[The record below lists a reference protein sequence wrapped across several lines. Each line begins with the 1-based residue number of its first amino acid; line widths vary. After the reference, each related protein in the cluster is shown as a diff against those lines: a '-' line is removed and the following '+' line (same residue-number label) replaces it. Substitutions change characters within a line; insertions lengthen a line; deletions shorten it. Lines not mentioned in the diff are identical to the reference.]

1 MDGFQS
7 NRINESLDRTIS
19 SRSSSLTRRSLILS
33 GTSHPCDDEDM
44 ENESVSEA
52 GDIGDRALLG
62 SRSIGSGRFP
72 SHSIDNSIES
82 GSAVPIPEDALLQSF
97 RFRSQD
103 PNLSSNA
110 SPVSPLAQDITASL
124 STYNIVSSSD
134 QKLESEKKL
143 PWLVEYVSCLVH
155 LASFGILGV
164 LTRYLLQKLFGPG
177 EIGATSDHSYMYLDL
192 PSNMVGSFLMG
203 WFGVIFK
210 QDIARFSEHIQIGLT
225 TGYLGSLTTFSGWN
239 QKMIELSV
247 EGRWVFS
254 VLGCVIGLFLVA
266 YSIIFGV
273 ETAEGLRWILMKRFD
288 FERKWKMEGG
298 YRSRLVLMVM
308 FSVIL
313 ATLWSISGSLERNEF
328 HNGGSRAQLWLA
340 CLVGPVGVWIRWFL
354 ARFNGRGIGKSRT
367 LKWVPFGTLIANV
380 SAACIMA
387 ALATMKKV
395 VNTKNCETIASGFQ
409 FGLMGCLSTVST
421 FAAEFHAMRVSKH
434 PWRAYVYAT
443 TTILVSFVLGTLIY
457 SVPVW
462 INKY

>member
-1 MDGFQS
+1 MLMDGFQS
-7 NRINESLDRTIS
+7 RINGSLDRTV
-19 SRSSSLTRRSLILS
+19 SRSSTLTRRSLVLS
-33 GTSHPCDDEDM
+33 GTSHSCDDEDL

-52 GDIGDRALLG
+52 GDIGDRALHS
-62 SRSIGSGRFP
+62 SRSTGSGRFP
-72 SHSIDNSIES
+72 SYSVDNSIET
-82 GSAVPIPEDALLQSF
+82 GSVLPIPEDAFLQSF
-97 RFRSQD
+97 RFRSHD
-103 PNLSSNA
+103 PSLSSNV
-110 SPVSPLAQDITASL
+110 SPVSPLTQDIAASL
-124 STYNIVSSSD
+124 STYNIGSSTD
-134 QKLESEKKL
+134 QKDCEKKL

-164 LTRYLLQKLFGPG
+164 LTRYILQKLFGPG

-203 WFGVIFK
+203 WFGVVFK
-210 QDIARFSEHIQIGLT
+210 QDILRFSEHIQIGLT

-247 EGRWVFS
+247 EGRWVFA

-273 ETAEGLRWILMKRFD
+273 ETAEGMRWILIRRFD
-288 FERKWKMEGG
+288 FERKLKMGVG
-298 YRSRLVLMVM
+298 YRYRLVLLMIFLAV
-308 FSVIL
+308 L
-313 ATLWSISGSLERNEF
+313 ATLWGISGFLERNEF

-340 CLVGPVGVWIRWFL
+340 CLVGPLGVWIRWFL
-354 ARFNGRGIGKSRT
+354 ARLNGRGLGKSGM
-367 LKWVPFGTLIANV
+367 LKWVPFGTLVANV

-387 ALATMKKV
+387 GLATMKKA
-395 VNTKNCETIASGFQ
+395 VNTKSCDTIASGFQ

-434 PWRAYVYAT
+434 TWRAYAYAT
-443 TTILVSFVLGTLIY
+443 TTILVSFLLGTLIY

-462 INKY
+462 VNRY